1 MKYNYTDK
9 GRKHLHSLE
18 GKPLLGTSSIVR
30 IIGKGDALLQWG
42 VDCGAD
48 YIHEKIIQFGGTG
61 TVLESLPQ
69 WLLDS
74 RSAWKTKRDAS
85 AEVGTLRHGVLETYI
100 KDCMTNNGGAP
111 IPVLDSEV
119 QVFVDWALNNVK
131 KFLFVERHVFSEE
144 MWTGGI
150 LDLIFEDKDGAICL
164 ADHKSSKKAYLSQWI
179 QIAGYDLQQRE
190 NGLYTP
196 EGRQVSEPLD
206 ITRYY
211 VFPFRSVPFAPE
223 VRVNLD
229 ELREGF
235 KSALRLYKLE
245 NN

>member
-1 MKYNYTDK
+1 MNYKYTDK

-42 VDCGAD
+42 VDCAVEYLKAD
-48 YIHEKIIQFGGTG
+48 YNTI
-61 TVLESLPQ
+61 VP
-69 WLLDS
+69 LDFEGA

-100 KDCMTNNGGAP
+100 KDCMMNNGGAP

-119 QVFVDWALNNVK
+119 QVFVDWALLNVK

-235 KSALRLYKLE
+235 KSALHLYRLE
-245 NN
+245 NV